1 MHFVGHRWTNRSVG
15 FEFLR
20 SGETVSRYFHVVLDV
35 ICVLSSDLITS
46 RSIET
51 HPKISISSRFHPYF
65 EVIYNICT

>member
-1 MHFVGHRWTNRSVG
+1 
-15 FEFLR
+15 
-20 SGETVSRYFHVVLDV
+20 VSRYFHVVLDV